1 MKRPTLKWLAVAICS
16 LSLAL
21 TSSSQGRAPSPREQ
35 GQSLFTGRQPLV
47 AKIRGHQHGMPPEV
61 VVCANCHTRRSSDAG
76 PPAAPIIDRNSLR
89 EQRQRR
95 GGPPSAYDVS
105 SFCTLL
111 RTGVDPAHVLVDR
124 VMPVYDS
131 SDAVCSSL
139 WEYLAQ

>member
-1 MKRPTLKWLAVAICS
+1 MRRLTLKLLAVAVCS
-16 LSLAL
+16 SSLAL
-21 TSSSQGRAPSPREQ
+21 ASSSQGRAPSLRKQ

-47 AKIRGHQHGMPPEV
+47 AKIRGHQHGMPPEA
-61 VVCANCHTRRSSDAG
+61 VVCANCHTRSASDAE

-105 SFCTLL
+105 SFCRLL
-111 RTGVDPAHVLVDR
+111 RTGIDPAHVLVDR
-124 VMPVYDS
+124 VMPMYDL
-131 SDAVCSSL
+131 SDVACSSL